1 MNNSLHPNC
10 IKAALGIVCIGFIA
24 VIVVVI
30 VKELNNEILSKY
42 WLLVPPI
49 LIAFGFSIFYD
60 KLKKIAEFIFSIASA
75 LGALTLCIDTL
86 ANTQNDLFPYFFQ
99 SVIGYLIIVVIA
111 SLSLAKI
118 ISAIILK
125 KLP

>member
-1 MNNSLHPNC
+1 M
-10 IKAALGIVCIGFIA
+10 
-24 VIVVVI
+24 VVI

-49 LIAFGFSIFYD
+49 LIAFGFSIFYE

>member
-10 IKAALGIVCIGFIA
+10 IKAALGIVGIGFIA

-49 LIAFGFSIFYD
+49 LISFGFSIFYE

-86 ANTQNDLFPYFFQ
+86 ANTQNNLFPYFFQ

-125 KLP
+125 RLP